1 MLLALDLGG
10 TKLAWAIMDEYG
22 QVAHSGTIP
31 TELINPSSLANILQS
46 RLPDASI
53 DAIGMAVAGACQET
67 RITYCPHLPGWEN
80 RDMASVLSSWSVPI
94 RVIND
99 GHAALRGQRWHDRV
113 AWHHA
118 LLLTIGTGIGGA
130 LCIDGHILSGRHGI
144 TGVFGSL
151 RVNRHPLE
159 ETASGPAVARLS
171 ACQTAEDAL
180 TNWHRGDPTARA
192 AFQLASNALYEAVT
206 LLTGLLDVP
215 RVFISGGF
223 GLAAFDALFPH
234 KTLPPS
240 WKIHPIAQQSV
251 QILPVFS
258 SDVTLL
264 GAVDSWLR

>member
-22 QVAHSGTIP
+22 HSVHSDVLP
-31 TELINPSSLANILQS
+31 TRLVNPSTLASILET
-46 RLPDASI
+46 RRPAAPI
-53 DAIGMAVAGACQET
+53 DAIGVAVAGACEGT
-67 RITYCPHLPGWEN
+67 RITYSPHLPGWEN
-80 RDMASVLSSWSVPI
+80 CDLASVLSSWSVPI

-99 GHAALRGQRWHDRV
+99 GHAALRGQRWHDRG

-130 LCIDGHILSGRHGI
+130 LCIDDHILSGRHGI
-144 TGVFGSL
+144 AGVFGSL

-171 ACQTAEDAL
+171 ACQTAEEAL
-180 TNWHRGDPTARA
+180 KNWHRGDVTARA
-192 AFQLASNALYEAVT
+192 AFQLASHALYEAIT

-234 KTLPPS
+234 PTLPHS
-240 WKIHPIAQQSV
+240 WQIHPIAQQSV
-251 QILPVFS
+251 QIVPVFS
-258 SDVTLL
+258 PDVTLL
-264 GAVDSWLR
+264 GAVDTWLR